1 MNEEFP
7 DRQYYLNN
15 QNLKGCGAK
24 IGYTKEEFEEYIK
37 CKLDPIYFI
46 KNHCKIVS
54 LDKGLIPFNLYEYQ
68 ENFIN
73 AIHNNRKVISMQPRQ
88 MGKTQTVAAYIL
100 WYTIF
105 NATKTVAILAN
116 KGAAAREVL
125 DRYQEMYEGIPYFL
139 QAGVKV
145 WNKGNITLEN
155 KSKVFTGATTGGGI
169 RGKSVGFLY
178 VDECA
183 IIPNTVADAF
193 FASTYPTISS
203 GITTKIVMTSTPMGY
218 NHFWKYWDEA
228 ERKVNDFIPV
238 LVKYQDNPNRNAEWA
253 NEQLRVLGELK
264 FNQEILCTFQGSA
277 NTLIRA
283 DVVAALAISIP
294 IYKNEDGLMIY
305 EKVIKRDPNLL
316 PDSYQGNRETDGK
329 AHSYAIVVDT
339 AKGTGGDYSAFSVID
354 ISTSPYKVVAKYRN
368 NKISPLLYPSVIHK
382 IARDYNDAWVLFEIN
397 ASEQVPHIMYYDL
410 EYENMLFVSRGKE
423 GQSISSG
430 FGGKSYALGVTTDK
444 KVKRIG
450 CSNLKALIEEGQLFI
465 PDADTISEL
474 STFVQK
480 KDSWA
485 ADDGYHD
492 DMVMTLVLFAWLTTQ
507 SYFKDLTDIDM
518 RKIIY
523 QSRIDIIEAEALPVG
538 MFTDGTETGQEVL
551 LNF

>member
-7 DRQYYLNN
+7 DRSYYNNN
-15 QNLKGCGAK
+15 QLLKGCGAK

-46 KNHCKIVS
+46 KNHVKIIS
-54 LDKGLIPFNLYEYQ
+54 LDHGAIPFDLFQYQ
-68 ENFIN
+68 EDFIN
-73 AIHNNRKVISMQPRQ
+73 AIHKNRKVISMQPRQ

-105 NATKTVAILAN
+105 NPTVSVAIVAN
-116 KGAAAREVL
+116 KGATAREIL
-125 DRYQEMYEGIPYFL
+125 DRYQEMYETVPYFL
-139 QAGVKV
+139 QSGVKV
-145 WNKGNITLEN
+145 WNKGNLVLEN

-169 RGKSVGFLY
+169 RGKTCNLVY
-178 VDECA
+178 VDEVA
-183 IIPNTVADAF
+183 IVPNTVADAF
-193 FASTYPTISS
+193 FTATYPVISS
-203 GITTKIVMTSTPMGY
+203 GDTSKVILTSTPLGY
-218 NHFWKYWDEA
+218 NHFWKFWDEA
-228 ERKVNDFIPV
+228 VRGINGFVPIE
-238 LVKYQDNPNRNAEWA
+238 VKYQQHPRRDQAWA
-253 NEQLRVLGELK
+253 NDQLATLGELK
-264 FNQEILCTFQGSA
+264 FNQEVLCAFLGSS

-283 DVVAALAISIP
+283 DIVAAMPISVP

-305 EKVIKRDPNLL
+305 EKAIKKDPNLL

-329 AHSYAIVVDT
+329 AHSYVIIVDT

-354 ISTSPYKVVAKYRN
+354 ISASPYKVVAKYRN
-368 NKISPLLYPSVIHK
+368 NSIAPLLYPSVIHK
-382 IARDYNDAWVLFEIN
+382 LARDYNDAWVLFEIN

-492 DMVMTLVLFAWLTTQ
+492 DMVITLVLFAWLTTQ

-538 MFTDGTETGQEVL
+538 MFTDGTETSQEVL